1 MRTSLTI
8 RDCGSEERY
17 GKQPSA
23 GAAVRLF
30 GMNLNLSH
38 AWPTEGGI
46 V

>member
-23 GAAVRLF
+23 SAAVRLF
-30 GMNLNLSH
+30 GMNLAH
-38 AWPTEGGI
+38 TWPTEGEI